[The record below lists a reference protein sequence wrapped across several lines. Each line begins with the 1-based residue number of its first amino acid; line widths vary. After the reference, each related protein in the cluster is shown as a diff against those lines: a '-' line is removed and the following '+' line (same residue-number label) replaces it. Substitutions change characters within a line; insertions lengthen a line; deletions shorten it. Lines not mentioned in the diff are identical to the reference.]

1 MFCHLHVHSHYSLLD
16 GLSKIDDLIKRVKE
30 AGMTA
35 VALTDHGVMY
45 GVVEFFKKAKKEG
58 IKPIIGMEA
67 YVAPNGIHLKRA
79 KIDEERFH
87 LVLLAKNYQG
97 YKNLIKLST
106 IAHLDGFYYKPRIDN
121 VLLKKYHE
129 GLICLSGCLAG
140 QIARLVV
147 FEKIEEAKKTALEYK
162 EIFGKDFYLEIQP
175 HPNIKEQ
182 GIVNAEFIKISKE
195 LDIPIVATCDSHY
208 LRSKDADVQD
218 ILVCVQTNQKVD
230 DEERLTMKQD
240 DFSLKSPEE
249 MAVFFND
256 IPEALENSEKIANE
270 CNVELE
276 FGKFKI
282 PHFEIPGGVDKD
294 EYFRNLC
301 FKGLEKRYGIK
312 IKNFDD
318 IEKYSEEE
326 NKILSR
332 LKYELSIIE
341 KMNFIDYF
349 LIVQDLVNWAKD
361 NGIVVGPGRGSAA
374 GSIVAYILNITNLDP
389 IKHGLLF
396 ERFLNPDRIS
406 MPDIDLDFADTRRD
420 EVIAYVAK
428 KYGQNQVAQI
438 ITFGTM
444 AARAAIRD
452 VGRVL
457 GYTYTFC
464 DTAAKLVPFGFNLD
478 QALNGVLELSNL
490 YKTNEQAK
498 KLLDFAK
505 ELEGV
510 ARHASV
516 HACGVVIGKDPL
528 IEEIPLQKAGQGE
541 NIIITQYE
549 MHSIEDLGFL
559 KMDFLG
565 LKNLTIIENCLNIIE
580 KIDGKKIDINK
591 LTLDDPNVY
600 KLLQKG
606 DTVGIFQL
614 ESDGMR
620 KYLKELKPTEFE
632 DIVAMVALYRPGPM
646 EFIPSYIKRKHK
658 KEDVSYIH
666 PKLEP
671 ILKNTY
677 GIPIYQEQIME
688 IAKHLGGF
696 TPGEADV
703 LRKAIGKKIKQL
715 LDEQEQ
721 KLISGMEERGI
732 SRATAEELWHWI
744 EPFAHYGFNRSHSAC
759 YAFIAYQTAFLKK
772 YWPLEFMAVLLDADQ
787 NDIDRISFLVGECK
801 QMGINILAPNINESW
816 KNFAALKEK
825 QAISF
830 GLMAVKNVG
839 ENVTEA
845 IIKERQENGP
855 YKDFTDFID
864 RVKNKDLNK
873 KSLESLIKVGAFDA
887 FEERNKL
894 LSNSENILN
903 YIKAAKKSENNNQQS
918 LFGGSE
924 SSYKSKA
931 LYLEKAEPVSKK
943 ESLAWEKELLGFYVS
958 GHPLDAVKGKL
969 NGSTTVIKDLD
980 NVQTTRDYI
989 VAGLIKSIKKIVT
1002 KKGDPMVFAQLEDF
1016 TGSIEVI
1023 IFPRTLNSYLDL
1035 VQEGKIVAIR
1045 GKISLRDGKTKLVA
1059 DTIKEII

>member
-16 GLSKIDDLIKRVKE
+16 GLPKIDDLIKYVKE
-30 AGMTA
+30 LGMTA

-79 KIDEERFH
+79 KIDEERYH

-121 VLLKKYHE
+121 NILKKYHE
-129 GLICLSGCLAG
+129 GLICLSGCLVG
-140 QIARLVV
+140 QISRLIIS
-147 FEKIEEAKKTALEYK
+147 KKNEEAKKVALEYK

-175 HPNIKEQ
+175 HPNIEEQ
-182 GIVNAEFIKISKE
+182 RIVNDALIKMSKE

-208 LRSKDADVQD
+208 LRPKDADIQD
-218 ILVCVQTNQKVD
+218 ILVCIQTNNKIN

-249 MAVFFND
+249 MAMIFND
-256 IPEALENSEKIANE
+256 IPQAIENSEKIANE

-282 PHFEIPGGVDKD
+282 PYFEIPDNENKN

-301 FKGLEKRYGIK
+301 FKGLEKKYGIQ
-312 IKNFDD
+312 IKDLDD
-318 IEKYSEEE
+318 IDKYNEKERQ
-326 NKILSR
+326 ILFR
-332 LKYELSIIE
+332 LKYELSVIE

-349 LIVQDLVNWAKD
+349 LIVQDVVNWAKN

-374 GSIVAYILNITNLDP
+374 GSIIAYILNITNLDP
-389 IKHGLLF
+389 IEHGLLF
-396 ERFLNPDRIS
+396 ERFLNPDRVS

-428 KYGQNQVAQI
+428 KYGQNRVAQI

-452 VGRVL
+452 VGRAL

-464 DTAAKLVPFGFNLD
+464 DMVAKLVPFGFNLN
-478 QALNGVLELSNL
+478 QALNNVIELSDL
-490 YKTNEQAK
+490 YKTNEQAR
-498 KLLDFAK
+498 KLIDFAK

-510 ARHASV
+510 VRHASI

-528 IEEIPLQKAGQGE
+528 MEEIPLQKASQGE
-541 NIIITQYE
+541 NTIITQYE

-559 KMDFLG
+559 KIDFLG
-565 LKNLTIIENCLNIIE
+565 LKNLTIIENCLKLIE
-580 KIDGKKIDINK
+580 KNYDKKIDINK
-591 LTLDDPNVY
+591 LTLDDKNVY

-620 KYLKELKPTEFE
+620 KYLKELKPTEFD
-632 DIVAMVALYRPGPM
+632 DIIAMVALYRPGPI
-646 EFIPSYIKRKHK
+646 EFIPSYLKRKNK
-658 KEDVSYIH
+658 KEKVFYIH

-677 GIPIYQEQIME
+677 GLPIYQEQVME
-688 IAKHLGGF
+688 IAKQLAGF
-696 TPGEADV
+696 TPGEADI
-703 LRKAIGKKIKQL
+703 LRKAIGKKNKQL

-721 KLISGMEERGI
+721 KLINGMEKNGI
-732 SRATAEELWHWI
+732 PRTTAEELWRWI
-744 EPFAHYGFNRSHSAC
+744 KPFAHYGFNRSHSAC
-759 YAFIAYQTAFLKK
+759 YALIAYQTAFLKT
-772 YWPLEFMAVLLDADQ
+772 YWPLEFMTVLLNADQ
-787 NDIDRISFLVGECK
+787 NDIDRVSFLVGECK
-801 QMGINILAPNINESW
+801 QMGIEILAPNINESLE
-816 KNFAALKEK
+816 NFTALKEK

-830 GLMAVKNVG
+830 GLMAIKNVG
-839 ENVTEA
+839 ANVTEA
-845 IIKERQENGP
+845 IIKERENNGL
-855 YKDFTDFID
+855 YKDFTNFLN

-873 KSLESLIKVGAFDA
+873 KSLESLIKVGAFDM

-894 LSNSENILN
+894 LNNIENILD
-903 YIKAAKKSENNNQQS
+903 YIKNIKKTENNNQQS
-918 LFGGSE
+918 LFGGNRFL
-924 SSYKSKA
+924 YKSKP
-931 LYLEKAEPVSKK
+931 LYLEESQPASKQEK
-943 ESLAWEKELLGFYVS
+943 LAWEKELLGFYVS
-958 GHPLDAVKGKL
+958 GHPLDAVKEKL
-969 NGSTTVIKDLD
+969 DSSITAIKNLN
-980 NVQTTRDYI
+980 NVQINKDYI
-989 VAGLIKSIKKIVT
+989 IAGLIKNIKKIIT
-1002 KKGDPMVFAQLEDF
+1002 KKGDPMVFIQLEDF
-1016 TGSIEVI
+1016 TGSIEI
-1023 IFPRTLNSYLDL
+1023 IVFPKILNNYLNL
-1035 VQEGKIVAIR
+1035 IKEGKIVTVC
-1045 GKISLRDGKTKLVA
+1045 GKISFRDGKTKFIA
-1059 DTIKEII
+1059 DIFKEID